1 MCIHYT
7 SRFFS
12 EGLGA
17 PSSEKPV
24 LRVPSKLK
32 EVLKAHLDKAEQRL
46 FNEQKKV
53 AQYQRLSKAQQNLMS
68 EDEKKKRRKLRMVRW
83 KERGKDR

>member
-1 MCIHYT
+1 MP
-7 SRFFS
+7 RFFS

-17 PSSEKPV
+17 PQSEKPV

-32 EVLKAHLDKAEQRL
+32 DVLKAHLDKAELRL

-53 AQYQRLSKAQQNLMS
+53 AQYQRLSKAHENLMS
-68 EDEKKKRRKLRMVRW
+68 DDEKKKRRKLRKV
-83 KERGKDR
+83 KEGGRK